1 MENLELILKRPIEEL
16 APAMIEFNADE
27 LVTKITAAT
36 ERYASAVY
44 SEETIKEAK
53 ADKASLMKLSKA
65 LNAERINIGKVY
77 LAPYEKFKSEID
89 RIIGVVNAAASNI
102 GGQLDAF
109 EEARIGKRRELLR
122 QHFLATA
129 SDLSENIAYER
140 IEDSKWLNATTTDK
154 KAKELVDLV
163 VNGIR
168 TDIATLKQLQSEDID
183 ELLLFYFKNLSLS
196 ATLQENEARK
206 ERARKV
212 AEMRAKREEEER
224 AAQLLAEEQK
234 RAQEADLTAQTASES
249 VEAQQLPPEFT
260 PPEENAPQESSLCC
274 VRFEITGTREQLQ
287 ALKQYIIAN
296 HLTIKKI

>member
-1 MENLELILKRPIEEL
+1 MEELKLILKTPIEQL

-27 LVTKITAAT
+27 LVEKITAAT
-36 ERYASAVY
+36 ERYATAIY
-44 SEETIKEAK
+44 SEDTIKDAK
-53 ADKASLMKLSKA
+53 VDKASLLKLSKA
-65 LNAERINIGKVY
+65 LNAERISLGKIY

-89 RIIGVVNAAASNI
+89 RIIGVVNSAAANI

-129 SDLSENIAYER
+129 SDISENITYER
-140 IEDSKWLNATTTDK
+140 IEDTKWLNASTTDK
-154 KAKELVDLV
+154 KSKELVDLV

-183 ELLLFYFKNLSLS
+183 ELLLFYFKNLSLA

-206 ERARKV
+206 ERARKI
-212 AEMRAKREEEER
+212 AEMRAKREEEARLLAEAREKAER
-224 AAQLLAEEQK
+224 AAQE
-234 RAQEADLTAQTASES
+234 AQTASES
-249 VEAQQLPPEFT
+249 VEPQQLPPEFT
-260 PPEENAPQESSLCC
+260 PPAQETPKEPALCC

-287 ALKQYIIAN
+287 ALKQFIIEN

>member
-1 MENLELILKRPIEEL
+1 MENLELILKTPIEEL

-36 ERYASAVY
+36 ERYATAVY

-53 ADKASLMKLSKA
+53 ADKASLLKLSKA
-65 LNAERINIGKVY
+65 LNAERINIGKIY
-77 LAPYEKFKSEID
+77 NAPYEKFKSEID
-89 RIIGVVNAAASNI
+89 RIIGVVNAAANNI

-109 EEARIGKRRELLR
+109 EEARVGKRRDLLR
-122 QHFLATA
+122 QHYLATA
-129 SDLSENIAYER
+129 TDISDNIAYER
-140 IEDSKWLNATTTDK
+140 IEDTKWLNATTSDK
-154 KAKELVDLV
+154 KAKELVDIV

-212 AEMRAKREEEER
+212 AEMRAKREEEAR
-224 AAQLLAEEQK
+224 VAQLLAEEQK
-234 RAQEADLTAQTASES
+234 RAQEADLTAQTASERE
-249 VEAQQLPPEFT
+249 EAQQLPPEFT
-260 PPEENAPQESSLCC
+260 PPTEAEAQKPALCV

-287 ALKQYIIAN
+287 ALKQFIIEN